1 MQLYYTTRILKFLNM
16 QLYYTTPIL
25 KCNHIILHLQVYAIQ
40 RYRRNGLKCL
50 IEFSCFQI
58 GLEKLQI
65 PECCLTHL
73 FAATMVTFHTNCCHL
88 LQLKLCRNN
97 VWYFMAS
104 GNIIHI
110 DRNWNWR
117 RVAKQLSLIE
127 VVEWTAM
134 VKQRSGIDLERSG
147 KKSTL
152 SRYFIICLYLFWLF
166 ALVFRWLHIMRI
178 NSDFNIGFNLFPVV
192 NSIKLSWGL

>member
-1 MQLYYTTRILKFLNM
+1 MNVLCTTLARVYANGLEFSFFYSRLKFLKTQLYYTTRILKFLNM

-40 RYRRNGLKCL
+40 RYRRDGLKCL
-50 IEFSCFQI
+50 IEFSCFQM

-97 VWYFMAS
+97 V
-104 GNIIHI
+104 
-110 DRNWNWR
+110 
-117 RVAKQLSLIE
+117 
-127 VVEWTAM
+127 
-134 VKQRSGIDLERSG
+134 
-147 KKSTL
+147 
-152 SRYFIICLYLFWLF
+152 
-166 ALVFRWLHIMRI
+166 
-178 NSDFNIGFNLFPVV
+178 
-192 NSIKLSWGL
+192 